1 MNWKSSNEY
10 LAREQWTR
18 KTHFLASAPA
28 TPAKVIETNLWYV
41 KCFGV
46 ASRSIK
52 VFFHSFSTRV
62 LFSSCDI
69 RIYIFAFTR
78 LSHVNRSSGDSLPA
92 AFWMSFLGFLS
103 ILTKR
108 SQIKVEGWDAMCA
121 NNTRGDLQAGC
132 RFDSDRRFYGRFMS
146 SVRSVCEAELTRE
159 YLDAII
165 CWEAE
170 PHAAC
175 WAGWS
180 VIDSSWAPS
189 PVRSRGVSPKSGG
202 KEKWNVNQCATFPHQ
217 H

>member
-1 MNWKSSNEY
+1 MAKKLIQRSVRTFRFSYLIAMNWKSSNEY
-10 LAREQWTR
+10 LVREQWTR

-46 ASRSIK
+46 ASRSIN

-62 LFSSCDI
+62 FSSCDI
-69 RIYIFAFTR
+69 RICIFAFAQSSR
-78 LSHVNRSSGDSLPA
+78 VNRSSGDSLPV

-121 NNTRGDLQAGC
+121 NYTRWDLQAGC

-146 SVRSVCEAELTRE
+146 SVRSVCETNLPQNIWMR
-159 YLDAII
+159 
-165 CWEAE
+165 
-170 PHAAC
+170 
-175 WAGWS
+175 
-180 VIDSSWAPS
+180 
-189 PVRSRGVSPKSGG
+189 
-202 KEKWNVNQCATFPHQ
+202 
-217 H
+217 